1 MHGDAVNSAARIE
14 AINKTT
20 GTNILIS
27 ASTAAQLQNVQIRSI
42 GTFDIRGKSNQ
53 TELFTVEPD
62 ALQITEAG
70 GQRTIDPSSVV

>member
-1 MHGDAVNSAARIE
+1 MSYTVHGDAVNSAARIE

-27 ASTAAQLQNVQIRSI
+27 ASTAAQLRNVQIRSI

-53 TELFTVEPD
+53 TELFTVED
-62 ALQITEAG
+62 G
-70 GQRTIDPSSVV
+70 GQTHKFIDR